1 MPVQFIGM
9 IRTDDVSEIDSAVA
23 RTVEAQIDP
32 GFVAGF
38 DRMLIGFH
46 STGPDAWAAAR
57 SAAARTEGRLR
68 RGASCGPDFPLVH
81 A

>member
-1 MPVQFIGM
+1 MLGSPEDIQRVGM
-9 IRTDDVSEIDSAVA
+9 ICTDDVSEIDSAVA

-46 STGPDAWAAAR
+46 STGPDAWAVAGH
-57 SAAARTEGRLR
+57 AAART
-68 RGASCGPDFPLVH
+68 
-81 A
+81 